1 MARAVG
7 NAGVNLEI
15 HQAMNLW
22 MGRAPPVNQPLSGHD
37 CDAAACDSAYPTQRV
52 IRDAVPSYCRRAGR
66 GHPRPCGLA
75 RMDGR
80 GARQDHRAAS
90 RIPDDHRG
98 AIEPGAPTGRP
109 SRSDPADT
117 AASRAPRRDP
127 ADTTASRAPRRTCQA
142 AGPHAAHGEPCT
154 ACSRAASRKRCALAG
169 RAVCA
174 CAQCA
179 GTSSACGTGDC
190 DCDCDCNCNC
200 TCNCVGNRAPDARVE
215 RPEER
220 IACGLQYREAGLS
233 RSVEAA
239 RRERHGNR
247 QICGRPERAH

>member
-22 MGRAPPVNQPLSGHD
+22 MGRAPPVIQPLSGHD

-52 IRDAVPSYCRRAGR
+52 IRDALPSYCRRAGR
-66 GHPRPCGLA
+66 GHSRPCGLA

-109 SRSDPADT
+109 PH
-117 AASRAPRRDP
+117 RDP
-127 ADTTASRAPRRTCQA
+127 ADTTATRAPRRTCQA
-142 AGPHAAHGEPCT
+142 AGPHATHGKPCT
-154 ACSRAASRKRCALAG
+154 ACSRAAGRKRCALAG

-179 GTSSACGTGDC
+179 RTSSACRTGNACGTGDC
-190 DCDCDCNCNC
+190 VCNCNC
-200 TCNCVGNRAPDARVE
+200 AGNRAPNSRVE

>member
-22 MGRAPPVNQPLSGHD
+22 MGRAPPVIQPLSGHD
-37 CDAAACDSAYPTQRV
+37 CDAPACDSAYPTQRV
-52 IRDAVPSYCRRAGR
+52 IRDALPSYCRRAGR
-66 GHPRPCGLA
+66 GHSRPCGLA

-109 SRSDPADT
+109 PR
-117 AASRAPRRDP
+117 RAP
-127 ADTTASRAPRRTCQA
+127 AATTASRAPGRTCQA
-142 AGPHAAHGEPCT
+142 AGTHAAHGKPCT
-154 ACSRAASRKRCALAG
+154 ACSRAAGRKRCALAG

-179 GTSSACGTGDC
+179 RTSSTCRTGTGDC
-190 DCDCDCNCNC
+190 ACACNC
-200 TCNCVGNRAPDARVE
+200 TCNCAGNCAGNRAPNSRVE

-220 IACGLQYREAGLS
+220 IACVLQYREAGLS